1 MECARA
7 FLELIPKKTKD
18 KFCKITFKDNGIGFE
33 QDYAEKIFVL
43 FNRLHN
49 KNKYDGTGIGLAIC
63 KKIVENHKGY
73 IFADGK
79 PDSGATFTMYLSENC

>member
-1 MECARA
+1 MGN
-7 FLELIPKKTKD
+7 FTKD
-18 KFCKITFKDNGIGFE
+18 KTKYYKITFKDNGIGFDNE
-33 QDYAEKIFVL
+33 YAEKIFVL

-49 KNKYDGTGIGLAIC
+49 RDEFSGTGIGLSIC

-79 PDSGATFTMYLSENC
+79 LNEGATFTIFIPLNTTNYA